1 MKSSET
7 SSTSTMGRSLMYVCM
22 TLVGLFS
29 TFASG
34 LFEEQAGEF
43 DWKIENIGEIQQ
55 SITEVI
61 AFPAYL

>member
-1 MKSSET
+1 
-7 SSTSTMGRSLMYVCM
+7 MYVCM

-61 AFPAYL
+61 AFPAYS